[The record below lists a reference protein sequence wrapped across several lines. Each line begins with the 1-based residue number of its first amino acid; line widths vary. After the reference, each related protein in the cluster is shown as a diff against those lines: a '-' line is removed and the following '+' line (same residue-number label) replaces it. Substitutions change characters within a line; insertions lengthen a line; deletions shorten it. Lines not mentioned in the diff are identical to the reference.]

1 MIKKGTRVI
10 PSGVGRTATWPKLAG
25 TVTRVTRRTHSVGSV
40 FVYWDGTHFEDEM
53 LPDEVSEV
61 TDGEKPE

>member
-1 MIKKGTRVI
+1 MIKQGTRII
-10 PSGVGRTATWPKLAG
+10 PSGVGRTATWPKTPG
-25 TVTRVTRRTHSVGSV
+25 TVTRVTRRSV